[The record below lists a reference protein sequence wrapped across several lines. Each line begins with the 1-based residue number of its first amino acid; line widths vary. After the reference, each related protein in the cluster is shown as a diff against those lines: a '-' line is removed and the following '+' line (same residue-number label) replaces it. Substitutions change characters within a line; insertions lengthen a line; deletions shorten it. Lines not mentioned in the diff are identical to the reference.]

1 MNSILI
7 ISRTNQKLRFLFT
20 DTDSVM
26 NEIKTK
32 NVYDDFSKNKK
43 LLNFSNYSAKSKY
56 YDDSNALVVSKTK
69 ERTDGAATQE
79 LIVLK
84 PKTYSILVSDSGE

>member
-1 MNSILI
+1 M
-7 ISRTNQKLRFLFT
+7 
-20 DTDSVM
+20 M

-43 LLNFSNYSAKSKY
+43 LLNFSNYSTKSKY
-56 YDDSNALVVSKTK
+56 YDDSNALVVSKMK
-69 ERTDGAATQE
+69 ERTDGVATQE

-84 PKTYSILVSDSGE
+84 PKTYSILVSDSRE